1 MKRILVCCVALFIG
15 LPSFGGGAGLM
26 IKGVFHSWD
35 DVARMA
41 LKASGR
47 NASDDAVKAAAK
59 TIKNVAG
66 KYGDDIA
73 EASTR
78 GGIEVA
84 EQATKRGGGR
94 FLQLV
99 KVAGNYS
106 DDSLRF
112 LALHTDDVVKYSAKY
127 GDDVVLLLNAKAPGL
142 VPRAASVL
150 EKRGVNGV
158 QSAMRA
164 MADLP
169 TEDIPRVVGAL
180 EKNPSVARE
189 FVEHLVKGGKYFVDK
204 LFSVNAKQIMAG
216 GLTASMIVMA
226 SGASSATQDAAQGM
240 TAPYVATANAISQ
253 QMDTATAIVREL
265 DDEAKK
271 AYVENVQ
278 RQTGDAQKHLGNIVG
293 YPMIILACFVGVALL
308 LFVVRKTSSSTI
320 RQQKALLPKK
330 QDREVL
336 TEHNQTVNEKD

>member
-1 MKRILVCCVALFIG
+1 MLCCSHHRSSFFWGGTG
-15 LPSFGGGAGLM
+15 LI
-26 IKGVFHSWD
+26 IKGVSHSWD
-35 DVARMA
+35 DVAKMA
-41 LKASGR
+41 LKVSGR
-47 NASDDAVKAAAK
+47 NASDDAVKAAAR

-84 EQATKRGGGR
+84 EQAAKRGGGR
-94 FLQLV
+94 FLHLV

-112 LALHTDDVVKYSAKY
+112 LALHADDVIKYSAKY
-127 GDDVVLLLNAKAPGL
+127 GDDIVRLNAKVPGM
-142 VPRAASVL
+142 VPRAVSVL
-150 EKRGVNGV
+150 EERGVTGV

-169 TEDIPRVVGAL
+169 TEDIPRVVGTL

-226 SGASSATQDAAQGM
+226 SGASSATQDAAQRM
-240 TAPYVATANAISQ
+240 TAPYEATANAISQ
-253 QMDTATAIVREL
+253 QMDTATAIVSGL

-271 AYVENVQ
+271 AYVDNVQ
-278 RQTGDAQKHLGNIVG
+278 KQTGDAQEHLGNLVG
-293 YPMIILACFVGVALL
+293 YPIIILACFIGVAFL
-308 LFVVRKTSSSTI
+308 LFVVRKTNSTNI
-320 RQQKALLPKK
+320 HSQKALPPQK
-330 QDREVL
+330 QDGEVL
-336 TEHNQTVNEKD
+336 TEQNQTVKEKD